1 MKIHSIKGP
10 LKYLVAKLHGCYPG
24 ANSLPVSQ
32 NFFARFFRRRSVAD
46 SSRCLTFLLR
56 CNKHKKLFLL
66 TIFFINVLLY
76 GYNMWVVPLFF
87 KLSCFAWKLHPRTG
101 VLTESRSDG
110 CMLMGK
116 FRKDDS
122 NTISSVRLGIEISKM
137 RRYKLKLVLRYSHLQ
152 TMCPRPFWPLRNFLK
167 SFAINCATLWTCVR
181 ELSFR
186 TWETPLFRYNTNKR
200 SYRGH

>member
-1 MKIHSIKGP
+1 MTVRLKGP

-32 NFFARFFRRRSVAD
+32 NFSARFFRRRPVAN

-56 CNKHKKLFLL
+56 CNKHKKHLLL
-66 TIFFINVLLY
+66 TFLFINVLLY

-87 KLSCFAWKLHPRTG
+87 KLNCFAWKLHPHTG
-101 VLTESRSDG
+101 ILTESRSDG

-122 NTISSVRLGIEISKM
+122 NTISSVRLRIEIAKM
-137 RRYKLKLVLRYSHLQ
+137 RRYKLILVLRYNHLQ
-152 TMCPRPFWPLRNFLK
+152 SPRPFWPLRNFLK
-167 SFAINCATLWTCVR
+167 SFAIKLCDLVNLCPWTVLPNLR
-181 ELSFR
+181 NSTVLI
-186 TWETPLFRYNTNKR
+186 
-200 SYRGH
+200 

>member
-1 MKIHSIKGP
+1 MADSLRCFKHNMWTNFFIAATIFKGP
-10 LKYLVAKLHGCYPG
+10 LKYLVARLHGCYPG

-32 NFFARFFRRRSVAD
+32 KFFARFFRRRSVAD
-46 SSRCLTFLLR
+46 SSCCLTFLLR
-56 CNKHKKLFLL
+56 CNKHEKLFLL

-116 FRKDDS
+116 FREGDS
-122 NTISSVRLGIEISKM
+122 TRFPVSG
-137 RRYKLKLVLRYSHLQ
+137 
-152 TMCPRPFWPLRNFLK
+152 
-167 SFAINCATLWTCVR
+167 
-181 ELSFR
+181 
-186 TWETPLFRYNTNKR
+186 
-200 SYRGH
+200 

>member
-1 MKIHSIKGP
+1 MVQLQTLHEISHRKNNFGALKGP

-56 CNKHKKLFLL
+56 CNKHKKHVLLTFLL
-66 TIFFINVLLY
+66 MFFFTVTTCEWCLYFLNLAVLLE
-76 GYNMWVVPLFF
+76 NFIHV
-87 KLSCFAWKLHPRTG
+87 RTG

-137 RRYKLKLVLRYSHLQ
+137 WRYKLILVLRYSHLQ
-152 TMCPRPFWPLRNFLK
+152 TLCPRPF
-167 SFAINCATLWTCVR
+167 
-181 ELSFR
+181 
-186 TWETPLFRYNTNKR
+186 
-200 SYRGH
+200 